1 MQTVTKSPTLTDSA
15 RIHLRKADRNL
26 QLMAFFI
33 AGFLALPIIAIAWIA
48 LTGSLDDLAHLVT
61 SVVPRATGRTLVLMA
76 GTACLTGITGIA
88 TAWLIASCDFPGRR
102 ILSAALVLPLAMP
115 TYLAAYAFGEFF
127 DFTGPLQTG
136 LRAIFGWTSA
146 KEYWFFDL
154 RNTGGAIFVLGS
166 VLYPYIYLT
175 CRSMFLMQGRTAADV
190 ARTLGAGSLRVLFR
204 VQIPMARPAIIVG
217 LTLVMMETLNDI
229 GAVEYLGV
237 QTLTFSI
244 YDTWLNRGSL
254 SGAAQIAVILLLFVV
269 ILTIIEKIARRRQRF
284 SNTTTTSAVANSI
297 RIPLGGWKKWT
308 ALGLCLLPVCC
319 GFLIPSLVLGGYA
332 IKRLDGFFSTRLL
345 AALGNSLVVSLS
357 AALITVILA
366 FTLSYAHRTSRSWMT
381 TLAGRIV
388 AFGYGI
394 PGTVL
399 AIGVL
404 IPLSGLD
411 NAIDGFMR
419 TQFGYSTGLVLSG
432 TTVAIIYA
440 CSVRFFAMCEGTLDA
455 GFQKLSPNLDMAS
468 RTLGRTRAQTLRT
481 VLLPMMRPATLTAA
495 LFVFIETMKELSA
508 TILLR
513 PFGFNSLATL
523 VYEDASRSKVEDA
536 SVPAMII
543 ILAGLIPVILV
554 SRSMERARSS

>member
-1 MQTVTKSPTLTDSA
+1 MTQNLAAEGSTRA
-15 RIHLRKADRNL
+15 HLRKADRKL
-26 QLMAFFI
+26 QLLAFFI
-33 AGFLALPIIAIAWIA
+33 ASLIALPIVAIAWIA
-48 LTGSLDDLAHLVT
+48 LTGSMEDLTHLVT

-76 GTACLTGITGIA
+76 GTAFITGITGIA
-88 TAWLIASCDFPGRR
+88 TAWLVVSCDFPGRKL
-102 ILSAALVLPLAMP
+102 LSVALVLPLAMP

-154 RNTGGAIFVLGS
+154 RSTGGAIFVLGS

-190 ARTLGAGSLRVLFR
+190 ARTLGAGPLRVLFR

-269 ILTIIEKIARRRQRF
+269 VLTLIERLARRRQRF
-284 SNTTTTSAVANSI
+284 SNTRTTSAVANTV
-297 RIPLGGWKKWT
+297 RIPLNGWRKWT
-308 ALGLCLLPVCC
+308 AFAVCFLPMCC
-319 GFLIPSLVLGGYA
+319 GFLIPSFVLGDYA
-332 IKRLDGFFSTRLL
+332 IKRLDAFHSPRLL
-345 AALGNSLVVSLS
+345 SAIANSLGVSFG
-357 AALITVILA
+357 AAVITVILA
-366 FTLSYAHRTSRSWMT
+366 FTLSYAHRTSRSQLT
-381 TLAGRIV
+381 IIAGRIV

-411 NAIDGFMR
+411 NAVDGFMR
-419 TQFGYSTGLVLSG
+419 AQFGYSTGLLLSG
-432 TTVAIIYA
+432 TVVAIIYA

-455 GFQKLSPNLDMAS
+455 GFQKLSTNLDMAS

-481 VLLPMMRPATLTAA
+481 VLLPMMRPATMTAA

-508 TILLR
+508 TIMLR

-523 VYEDASRSKVEDA
+523 VYEDASRSRVEDA
-536 SVPAMII
+536 SVPALII

-554 SRSMERARSS
+554 SRSMERARTS